1 MYNFGS
7 PRVGNDAFCLKFDA
21 MIESGAIN
29 EAYRIVNGQ
38 DVVARTPRTVN
49 ALVLGNIGYDH
60 CGPTVLITEFADRDD
75 DDDDDTIRT
84 KEMLW
89 IEGQSDD
96 AACPVRD
103 GSFGDK
109 GFAQREMK
117 LLQSIFSGEGLS
129 HHMEDKYYQ
138 GMGMCAG
145 FAAFAGS
152 ELVTLDEYKTMG
164 AKDLTG

>member
-1 MYNFGS
+1 M
-7 PRVGNDAFCLKFDA
+7 VG
-21 MIESGAIN
+21 SGAIN

-60 CGPTVLITEFADRDD
+60 CGPTVLIKEYADRDD
-75 DDDDDTIRT
+75 EDDNARAR
-84 KEMLW
+84 EMLW
-89 IEGQSDD
+89 IEGRSDD
-96 AACPVRD
+96 ASCPVRD
-103 GSFGDK
+103 GNLADR

-129 HHMEDKYYQ
+129 HHMEDRYYQ

-152 ELVTLDEYKTMG
+152 ELVTLEEYKKME
-164 AKDLTG
+164 AKDISV